1 MSHMTVCVD
10 NSVPPRERRVR
21 VRHPLGALAYLDIGA
36 DNGGIILNVSEE
48 GLALQAAGPLDQNKE
63 ISLRIQLPRSEKPIE
78 TAARIAW
85 LGQSNRQAGV
95 RFLAMPAAV
104 RTQIQEWIRSEPAPG
119 SSEGQPTEDSRA
131 ARAVAAVPS
140 REPTQDSQ
148 REKWLSLMA
157 DFAAHQSARPTVPG
171 AGSDAPAGIPA
182 VSAAPVLHPRPEI
195 VSREFG
201 KRKQQETN
209 PPAIEAP
216 VVRRPYTQEQAA
228 TTAKPT
234 ASGSLVRTGSGALSN
249 LLAPPPAIPGATIL
263 APSSGFPA
271 KTGMDAMEA
280 ARNAVRQAAAAAVRR
295 TRARNQISVVVAI
308 VLFSILCFGIGTWVG
323 PLVDRQLAPPVVATP
338 VPPVAGAQS
347 TTAPSMSA
355 SKLDEAIHA
364 RSSEK
369 KRAERSHISRAA
381 ESGRHKSVPTVIPAD
396 SAATE
401 LPRRVEVSAPLAVNP
416 PPVQPIQSAQNTP
429 TMQPSPV
436 DFVPEPAG
444 PRVVDG
450 RVLKPSD
457 RFNPCHLS
465 YRVEPAYPIE
475 AQQQGVQGIVKIHL
489 VIAADGSISSEKLIS
504 GPSQLAPA
512 ALEAAKYW
520 RYFPALLN
528 GEPVQTEKD
537 VEVPFH
543 LPR

>member
-10 NSVPPRERRVR
+10 NSVPPKERRVR

-48 GLALQAAGPLDQNKE
+48 GLALQAAGPLDQQKE
-63 ISLRIQLPRSEKPIE
+63 ISLRIQLPRLEKPIE
-78 TAARIAW
+78 TAARIVW

-95 RFLAMPAAV
+95 RFLALPAAA
-104 RTQIQEWIRSEPAPG
+104 RAQIQEWMGSEPTPG
-119 SSEGQPTEDSRA
+119 SSEGQPTDDSRA
-131 ARAVAAVPS
+131 ARAAVPLP
-140 REPTQDSQ
+140 EQTQDSQ

-157 DFAAHQSARPTVPG
+157 DFAAHQSARPAVPG
-171 AGSDAPAGIPA
+171 ADSDALAGVP
-182 VSAAPVLHPRPEI
+182 AAPVLHPRPEI

-201 KRKQQETN
+201 KRKQQEAN
-209 PPAIEAP
+209 APAIEAP
-216 VVRRPYTQEQAA
+216 IVRRPYTQEQAA
-228 TTAKPT
+228 TAAKPRT
-234 ASGSLVRTGSGALSN
+234 SGSPVSTGSGALSN
-249 LLAPPPAIPGATIL
+249 LLAPPPAIPGSTIL

-280 ARNAVRQAAAAAVRR
+280 ARNAVRQAAEAAVRR
-295 TRARNQISVVVAI
+295 TRARNQISVLAAI

-323 PLVDRQLAPPVVATP
+323 PLVNRQLAPPVIATP
-338 VPPVAGAQS
+338 APPVTSLES
-347 TTAPSMSA
+347 TTTPSMNA

-369 KRAERSHISRAA
+369 KRSERSYTSLAA
-381 ESGRHKSVPTVIPAD
+381 ESRQHKSAPPVSPAD
-396 SAATE
+396 SAAAE

-416 PPVQPIQSAQNTP
+416 SPGQPIQSAQNTP

-465 YRVEPAYPIE
+465 YRVEPTYPLE
-475 AQQQGVQGIVKIHL
+475 AQQQGLQGTVKIHL